1 MLKLKF
7 AHNKQS
13 SKKTTYRIIF
23 RLSYAVFVEIC
34 EFANLQINNK
44 SLWICNLQT
53 LTKSACPPLLFRT
66 YSHG

>member
-13 SKKTTYRIIF
+13 NTTFRIVF
-23 RLSYAVFVEIC
+23 RLSYAVFVEIF

-53 LTKSACPPLLFRT
+53 FTKSACPPLLFRT
-66 YSHG
+66 YNHG